1 MINTMPDNWEYTDD
15 LEMLFL
21 FYQSTDELLS
31 EVTPDTFALP
41 LHNVLSLI
49 DEIVETYTLL
59 EQHNSICEYYAKYIP
74 PIIDELLQKNRG

>member
-1 MINTMPDNWEYTDD
+1 MINTIPDNWEYTDD

-49 DEIVETYTLL
+49 DEIAEEAILL
-59 EQHNSICEYYAKYIP
+59 YSNKSIVNGGG
-74 PIIDELLQKNRG
+74 Q